1 MKRVHFGHSPVPYV
15 FVLPQM
21 LIIGVFFLWPSFEA
35 FRLSFFLEDPWGLSN
50 QFVWFDN
57 YWDVISDENYRAVF
71 VSTVIF
77 SAVVALLSIILALL
91 FAVKVD
97 GLLRLSSTYRPFLT
111 WSYAIAPAVAGL
123 IARFLYSPQIGPLY
137 DFLNQFS
144 TDTWFEPRL
153 DAMDAWLVLASGSI
167 WKQISVN
174 FVFLVAGLQA
184 IPRNVL
190 EASLL
195 DNPNGF
201 RRFWSITLPLL
212 APTLFFLLVINISY
226 AVFETFGVID
236 TVYPFGPPSGAQT
249 LVYKVY
255 VDGFKGA
262 DLGGSSAQSVILM
275 VIVLLLT
282 VVQFRYI
289 EKRVHYT

>member
-1 MKRVHFGHSPVPYV
+1 MKRVTFGHGPIPYV

-35 FRLSFFLEDPWGLSN
+35 LRLSFFLEDPWGMSN

-57 YWDVISDENYRAVF
+57 YLEIFADTEYRAVF
-71 VSTVIF
+71 LATVVF
-77 SAVVALLSIILALL
+77 SAAVAVLSIALALL

-97 GLLRLSSTYRPFLT
+97 SLLRGQGVYRPFLT
-111 WSYAIAPAVAGL
+111 WSYAVAPAVAGL
-123 IARFLYSPQIGPLY
+123 VARFLYSPQIGPIY
-137 DFLNQFS
+137 DGLNGL
-144 TDTWFEPRL
+144 TETAWFEPRL
-153 DAMDAWLVLASGSI
+153 DALDAWIVLLSGSV
-167 WKQISVN
+167 WKQVSVN
-174 FVFLVAGLQA
+174 FVFLLAGLQS
-184 IPRNVL
+184 IPRTVV
-190 EASLL
+190 EAALL
-195 DNPNGF
+195 DNPNGL
-201 RRFWSITLPLL
+201 RRFYSITLPLL

-226 AVFETFGVID
+226 AVFETFGIID

-275 VIVLLLT
+275 VVVLLLT
-282 VVQFRYI
+282 MVQFRYI